1 MYQGKGTY
9 LENYLDSISTLPSE
23 LNRNF
28 ALIREL
34 DYRTYDLVEKIDK
47 LKSNLLVTT
56 NGTRRAVHEL
66 TDEKASRHIKQE
78 MKQVIEY
85 SDEKVELSNQTYEL
99 IDKHI
104 RKLDTDLKKFETELE
119 SAEEEKKKKK
129 SKQSHNNN
137 TIESTTSSSSSSSL
151 TSSTNNTS
159 QLNSS
164 SGGSGGHNHH
174 STGNKKGKAR
184 DSLTSSSSSGNIS
197 GMSSS
202 SSSLS
207 SRKQKSMAVDI
218 TSITGNNGD
227 ADVRVFNANPNDL
240 DLAIDPNEPTYCFC
254 NRVSFGEMV
263 GCENP
268 DCKIEWFHFE
278 CVGLTSTPKGKWYCP
293 DNKMKIFNFLDK
305 SENQLK
311 NSIENNTIV
320 KSFGFDVDQ
329 INATV
334 NSMVHKG
341 VNHILMVKWDIE
353 GIKIRLDEKDNKRNS
368 AESLKASL
376 LNFIS
381 THSGRVV
388 QSDSVFSFNSH
399 KDMMDCLLHLKREFG
414 WVCFSDRA
422 DHAIH
427 NPVVRWVGIMKM
439 ENNHEIFDM
448 TDFNYY

>member
-23 LNRNF
+23 IGRNF

-34 DYRTYDLVEKIDK
+34 DYRTSDLVEKIEK

-66 TDEKASRHIKQE
+66 TDEKASKHIKLE

-104 RKLDTDLKKFETELE
+104 RKLDVDLKKFEAELE
-119 SAEEEKKKKK
+119 NAEEEKKKKK
-129 SKQSHNNN
+129 SKQSNNNNNNN
-137 TIESTTSSSSSSSL
+137 TVESNTTSSSSTSMSSSSISTSSSSSL
-151 TSSTNNTS
+151 SSTNNTS

-164 SGGSGGHNHH
+164 SSGGSGGVGGGGGGGGGGHSSH

-184 DSLTSSSSSGNIS
+184 DSLTSSSSSGNIN
-197 GMSSS
+197 GMLSTSSSSSSSS

-207 SRKQKSMAVDI
+207 SRKQKSIAQDI

-293 DNKMKIFNFLDK
+293 DV
-305 SENQLK
+305 
-311 NSIENNTIV
+311 SI
-320 KSFGFDVDQ
+320 
-329 INATV
+329 
-334 NSMVHKG
+334 
-341 VNHILMVKWDIE
+341 L
-353 GIKIRLDEKDNKRNS
+353 
-368 AESLKASL
+368 
-376 LNFIS
+376 
-381 THSGRVV
+381 
-388 QSDSVFSFNSH
+388 
-399 KDMMDCLLHLKREFG
+399 
-414 WVCFSDRA
+414 
-422 DHAIH
+422 
-427 NPVVRWVGIMKM
+427 
-439 ENNHEIFDM
+439 
-448 TDFNYY
+448 